1 MGFSYKKIIIFKNYF
16 VSLESFLLFLEC
28 KYIEY
33 NFFNRKCF
41 NKLVWFVKKKFYIG
55 MLSNLLMFFFDR

>member
-33 NFFNRKCF
+33 DFLNRKCF
-41 NKLVWFVKKKFYIG
+41 
-55 MLSNLLMFFFDR
+55 

>member
-16 VSLESFLLFLEC
+16 VSLESFLLFLES

-41 NKLVWFVKKKFYIG
+41 
-55 MLSNLLMFFFDR
+55 